1 MLAFLTIGIIGLAI
15 VLLSLLLGDL
25 LDGVFDAFDVEFA
38 GGVFSTPVIGSFLAA
53 FGFGAALTM
62 YGAGV
67 GATGGAF
74 AGLASGIAIG
84 GIALVMTRSLMH
96 MPTDHTPAASDNV
109 GAHGTVVT
117 TIPEGGYG
125 EVSLRAHGQVE
136 KYNARGTAAIGA
148 GQAVEVVEVL
158 SASSVL
164 VRPVEAEPPSTP
176 PDRDAEPGPDAD
188 ADSDDRRP

>member
-1 MLAFLTIGIIGLAI
+1 MLGFLVIGIIGLAI
-15 VLLSLLLGDL
+15 VLTSLLLGDL
-25 LDGVFDAFDVEFA
+25 LDGIFDAFDVELA

-74 AGLASGIAIG
+74 AGLASGLAIG

-96 MPTDHTPAASDNV
+96 MPTDPTPTAGDAV
-109 GAHGTVVT
+109 GTRGTVVT
-117 TIPEGGYG
+117 SIPEGGYG

-148 GQAVEVVEVL
+148 GQSVEVVEVL

-164 VRPVEAEPPSTP
+164 VRPAEAEPPAAPS
-176 PDRDAEPGPDAD
+176 DPDANTD
-188 ADSDDRRP
+188 ADDRRS

>member
-1 MLAFLTIGIIGLAI
+1 MLAFLTIGIVGLAI

-25 LDGVFDAFDVEFA
+25 LDGLFDAFDVELA

-62 YGAGV
+62 YGTGV

-84 GIALVMTRSLMH
+84 GIALFMTRSLMH
-96 MPTDHTPAASDNV
+96 MPTDHTPTAGDAV

-117 TIPEGGYG
+117 TIPEQGYG
-125 EVSLRAHGQVE
+125 EVSLRTHGQVE
-136 KYNARGTAAIGA
+136 KYNARGTAAISA
-148 GQAVEVVEVL
+148 GHAVEVVEVL

-164 VRPVEAEPPSTP
+164 VRPVEAEPPSTN
-176 PDRDAEPGPDAD
+176 AN
-188 ADSDDRRP
+188 ADSDDRRS

>member
-1 MLAFLTIGIIGLAI
+1 MLGFLVIGIIGLAA
-15 VLLSLLLGDL
+15 VLGSLLLGDL
-25 LDGVFDAFDVEFA
+25 LDGIFDAFDVEFA
-38 GGVFSTPVIGSFLAA
+38 GGIFSTPVIGAFLAA

-74 AGLASGIAIG
+74 AGLGGGIVVG
-84 GIALVMTRSLMH
+84 GIALFMTRSLMH
-96 MPTDHTPAASDNV
+96 MPTDHTPTAADAV
-109 GAHGTVVT
+109 GTRGTVVT
-117 TIPEGGYG
+117 SIPEEGYG
-125 EVSLRAHGQVE
+125 EVSLRTHGQVE

-148 GQAVEVVEVL
+148 GKPVEVVEVL

-176 PDRDAEPGPDAD
+176 SDPDAD
-188 ADSDDRRP
+188 ADADDRRT